1 MLARIFFILIVSVL
15 VFGKS
20 QAWTSI
26 AEFTE
31 SGEVFISENNSEEPP
46 SEEEGFLYIPTL
58 PVSVSVFQFYSFSFA
73 ALLTYNIVSI
83 KFPDRRGSPKFT

>member
-31 SGEVFISENNSEEPP
+31 SGEIFVSENNSEEPP
-46 SEEEGFLYIPTL
+46 SEEEGFIYIPTL
-58 PVSVSVFQFYSFSFA
+58 PVSISIIQFYSFSIA
-73 ALLTYNIVSI
+73 ALLAPNIVSI